1 MLYEIDGNTYDVVI
15 EKKKIKNLYIRFK
28 NNTIIIS
35 APRLSII
42 GDVYSILDKN
52 SNALRRMIEH
62 ADKLD
67 DNLFLGQS
75 VDIVGISN
83 LKYPEYSN
91 GKIFVKDR
99 NNLDVAYKYLAVSIF
114 KERLDYIYN
123 MFEEI
128 IPYPAIKIRKMT
140 SRWGVCN
147 RRNNTI
153 TLNLDLIK
161 YDYKYIDYVIVHELS
176 HFVHFNHSA
185 SFWEVVSKYCK
196 DYKLIRKSLRE

>member
-1 MLYEIDGNTYDVVI
+1 MLKCYNLVGGNMLYEIDGNTYDVVI

-52 SNALRRMIEH
+52 SNALRRMIKH
-62 ADKLD
+62 SNKLD
-67 DNLFLGQS
+67 DNLFLGQT
-75 VDIVGISN
+75 VDIIGISN

-99 NNLDVAYKYLAVSIF
+99 NNLDVACKYLAASIF

-123 MFEEI
+123 MFEEV
-128 IPYPAIKIRKMT
+128 IPYPTIKIRKMT

-147 RRNNTI
+147 RRNKNQ
-153 TLNLDLIK
+153 D
-161 YDYKYIDYVIVHELS
+161 
-176 HFVHFNHSA
+176 
-185 SFWEVVSKYCK
+185 
-196 DYKLIRKSLRE
+196 